1 MTKKVISHSPGALDI
16 DGKKLILRSAETIT
30 HLDTRTDNSTQ
41 TTKVEE
47 AIYTITEVKE
57 DFIILEKQEKEK
69 QEKRI
74 VVKRGSSGKLEAV
87 LIRDDDRAHGY
98 LNSLNGEFR
107 IETKYYASKGIDHDY
122 GWKIS
127 ATCSKATK
135 MF

>member
-1 MTKKVISHSPGALDI
+1 VSNIENIMTKKVISHSPGALDI

-74 VVKRGSSGKLEAV
+74 VVKRGVIRKTGSGA
-87 LIRDDDRAHGY
+87 Y
-98 LNSLNGEFR
+98 
-107 IETKYYASKGIDHDY
+107 
-122 GWKIS
+122 
-127 ATCSKATK
+127 
-135 MF
+135 